1 MVSEQEKENRE
12 KLFRLMQENP
22 ELPVVAMV
30 DSEVV
35 ADTGY
40 GRWTGVFGYVYIA
53 EYVIGLT
60 RIHFREEDDP
70 SAVEYAVRDVLDY
83 RLRENIKT
91 EKQELEAYRKLPWT
105 KAIIVDIDVPC
116 EEDEGDA

>member
-1 MVSEQEKENRE
+1 MVSEKKKENRE
-12 KLFRLMQENP
+12 KLLQLIRENP

-40 GRWTGVFGYVYIA
+40 GRWTGAFGYVYIA

-60 RIHFREEDDP
+60 RIHFREEDDL

-83 RLRENIKT
+83 GSREDIKT
-91 EKQELEAYRKLPWT
+91 EKQELEAYRKLPWI
-105 KAIIVDIDVPC
+105 KAIIVNIDLP
-116 EEDEGDA
+116 E